1 MPNISLVY
9 ARFIRYFNAIKGIF
23 RKMEEK
29 IRKYADFALYFEGL
43 VEKHEGTISRQ
54 DLANKLGTNQPAIS
68 KIYSGYAVP
77 SENIIDAIRALWGED
92 ISGKVREA
100 KKQRSRE
107 LRNVVEVVN
116 RKCYIDERKVINTL
130 KKETEKP
137 RLDLSAIAGLPTE
150 YVEDYS
156 ELQPVI
162 QQIPKY
168 DFTIKISGDSMMP
181 EYQSGDEVACLKIR
195 KGEFIQWGKVYVI
208 NTSQGAF
215 IKRLYKGDNCY
226 KCVSDNVR
234 YQPFEIP
241 ENEVYSINL
250 VVGLLRVY

>member
-1 MPNISLVY
+1 
-9 ARFIRYFNAIKGIF
+9 
-23 RKMEEK
+23 MEEK
-29 IRKYADFALYFEGL
+29 IKKYADFALYFEGL
-43 VEKHEGTISRQ
+43 VEKHEGTISRR
-54 DLANKLGTNQPAIS
+54 DLANKLGTKQPTIS
-68 KIYSGYAVP
+68 KIYSGDAVP
-77 SENIIDAIRALWGED
+77 SENMIDAIRALWGED
-92 ISGKVREA
+92 ISDKVREV

-116 RKCYIDERKVINTL
+116 KKCYIDEHKVFNTL

-181 EYQSGDEVACLKIR
+181 EYHSGDEVACLKIR

-215 IKRLYKGDNCY
+215 IKRLYKGTKGYRCI
-226 KCVSDNVR
+226 SDNSK
-234 YQPFEIP
+234 YPEFEIS
-241 ENEVYSINL
+241 ENEVYSISL